1 MPKTPALRGM
11 GSFFAQD
18 IMDSFRF
25 ADPQL
30 LWLLLILPLLAWLRG
45 KSGQAPAL
53 LFSSV
58 SAVQLI
64 AASRK
69 VSPGS
74 LLVLLRL
81 AAVGLLI
88 IALARPQWGR
98 TNAETEASGIDILL
112 AVDISGSMQAL
123 DFKLKGREANRLDV
137 VKSVVAKF
145 ISERPSDRIGLVAFA
160 GRPYL
165 VCPLTLDHDWLRQ
178 RLNSLR
184 IGMIEDGT
192 AIGSAI
198 ASGVN
203 RLRDQ
208 QAKSRI
214 LILLTDGVSNAG
226 KIAPLAAAEAAAVMK
241 IKVYAVGA
249 GRRGVAPLPV
259 EDQFGRT
266 RMVQAKVDIDE
277 ETLTKVAA
285 LTKAKYF
292 RATDT
297 ASLARIYEEINAM
310 ETTVRKT
317 RHFSNHRELFAW
329 PALAALLL
337 LGFELTASRRRLP

>member
-1 MPKTPALRGM
+1 MLQTPAPPGTA
-11 GSFFAQD
+11 SFFAKD

-25 ADPQL
+25 AEPHL
-30 LWLLLILPLLAWLRG
+30 LWLLLVLPLLAWLRG
-45 KSGQAPAL
+45 RSGPAPAM

-58 SAVQLI
+58 SAARLI
-64 AASRK
+64 AGSRK
-69 VSPGS
+69 VRPGG
-74 LLVLLRL
+74 LRYWLRL
-81 AAVGLLI
+81 AAIGLLI
-88 IALARPQWGR
+88 AALAKPQWGR
-98 TNAETEASGIDILL
+98 TVSETEASGIDIML
-112 AVDISGSMQAL
+112 AVDISGSMNAL
-123 DFKLKGREANRLDV
+123 DFSLNGRQANRLDV
-137 VKSVVAKF
+137 VKSVVARF
-145 ISERPSDRIGLVAFA
+145 ISERPSDRIGLTAFA

-165 VCPLTLDHDWLRQ
+165 VCPLTLDHSWLRQ

-214 LILLTDGVSNAG
+214 LILLTDGVNNAG
-226 KIAPLAAAEAAAVMK
+226 KISPLTAAEAAAAMQ

-249 GRRGVAPLPV
+249 GRRGIAPTPV
-259 EDQFGRT
+259 EDEFGRV
-266 RMVQAKVDIDE
+266 RLVQAKVDIDE
-277 ETLTKVAA
+277 ATLTKVAA
-285 LTKAKYF
+285 MTGAKYF

-297 ASLARIYEEINAM
+297 ASLARIYAEINAM
-310 ETTVRKT
+310 ETTVKKI
-317 RHFSNHRELFAW
+317 RHRSLHRELFFW

-337 LGFELTASRRRLP
+337 LAAELAASRRRLP